1 MSNDFEIKRSALSI
15 STSSFN
21 AFCEELAKNDNKIE
35 AHPLRGWMK
44 KKSPALLKGWQKR
57 YFMLIEN
64 PQDKTWKLA
73 YFDNDKTNTRPNGA
87 IDLSTITSISQVS
100 KKEFTINLPG
110 KKLELKVKPQDVY
123 QKWINTLNELRLT
136 NNQER
141 TKRQLSIEQNIKISN
156 DSPSKISTNQKN
168 FDTLTV
174 QQAQTQKEKQRNSIL
189 IEPTK
194 DNKKKK
200 NKENL
205 NQLSN
210 EKMIELV
217 GLKEYIKN
225 MNEQFIY
232 QRMIYGYLGKRSK
245 GKVKYFQKRWFI
257 LVSAKPLYQE
267 YNDEKILTEA
277 QLPPWLELDT
287 ITYFKEKEEG
297 KPPKAKGDVR
307 MIDCQEI
314 IIKDMSKSKESGFT
328 FKLNM
333 GDRLY
338 HLMADSEQERKK
350 WQLALSL
357 SMKTTKEIHN
367 ALKIKIKK
375 NIDPII
381 QIYDEEHQ
389 LMIRREKIK
398 QKLEQDISKILIQ
411 NDQDLTILVKQL
423 SELRQDMLESMQACI
438 VKDPQRKDIIKEYTD
453 IYHEKICDRITLFW
467 DEHYKQMQ
475 LPELLLLAQWLHDYL
490 NQMKDFFN
498 DDRIIYGIRVLLN
511 IYVNRSLE
519 NLEPVLNTII
529 EQEKTQEPTF
539 NDQQL
544 LITLTPVDL
553 FKIINEGFD
562 MAYKLCPCK
571 EISQKLAGFGKT
583 ILQQYQYGIQ
593 EMIDEIQF
601 STSKLIAICNNTLS
615 LHDNTKN
622 YCKVLQQIGNLN
634 QEETDKLFD
643 SQKITKNFVQIAN
656 ICRDK
661 IFYFY
666 FNNVGMH
673 FKKFYL
679 ELQIIDI
686 LKIII
691 EPATE
696 TLFQLHDS
704 FSRKLWK
711 QLLDSIVLYYFNQF
725 IISCGKAKKE
735 NQKEFNIKL
744 ENDKVIL
751 IQELETFIFEKQLLA
766 SLKPFDDMINFINED
781 SLSILDP
788 CKNLRM
794 YFGRAFTEKT
804 IKSIMCIRFDL
815 DKEKKKDTIDFCK
828 NLIDDINKNEPVEN
842 QNRIMDVLG
851 QEEEQNLDEIQN
863 QQQLQQLQQQENRRA
878 DIFLDFRNDD
888 QLQIPEQQE
897 KRSSIEKKEFIDEGY
912 LNKKKP
918 KQKGWDYRYVRIR
931 KGQMYWYINANSRE
945 AQNKIN
951 LQNIDEVIANSKKP
965 ANFKI
970 QLEDSKIYKFKTQSK
985 EECELWI
992 KSILKE
998 QNQLDSTVL
1007 TIEAIK
1013 IGNGK
1018 KAIIQDYDEIA
1029 RKERQLQ
1036 KQEERKRKRIE
1047 RENEMKRK
1055 QQEQKLLQQQ
1065 QLKELGDKPKS
1076 NQVEAFEQQ
1085 REPDYNQKQSTSCWT
1100 QFLIALGIERPK

>member
-1 MSNDFEIKRSALSI
+1 MSNDFEIKRSGLSI
-15 STSSFN
+15 STSSFD
-21 AFCEELAKNDNKIE
+21 AFCEELSKNDNKLE
-35 AHPLRGWMK
+35 SHPLRGWMK

-64 PQDKTWKLA
+64 PQDKSWKLV
-73 YFDNDKTNTRPNGA
+73 YFDNDKSNTKPNGA
-87 IDLSTITSISQVS
+87 FDLQAITSIQQVS
-100 KKEFTINLPG
+100 KKEFTINFPG
-110 KKLELKVKPQDVY
+110 RKLELKVKPQDTY
-123 QKWINTLNELRLT
+123 QKWVNTLNELRLK
-136 NNQER
+136 NNLER
-141 TKRQLSIEQNIKISN
+141 TKRQVSIDQVLNISN
-156 DSPSKISTNQKN
+156 DSPIKITSNHKIVDN
-168 FDTLTV
+168 ITV
-174 QQAQTQKEKQRNSIL
+174 QQAQAQKEKQSNSIS
-189 IEPTK
+189 IEPQK
-194 DNKKKK
+194 DNKKKQD
-200 NKENL
+200 KEKL

-210 EKMIELV
+210 EKMIELC
-217 GLKEYIKN
+217 GLKEFIKN

-277 QLPPWLELDT
+277 QLPTWLELDT

-297 KPPKAKGDVR
+297 KPPEAKGDVR

-338 HLMADSEQERKK
+338 HLMADSEQERMK
-350 WQLALSL
+350 WISALNL
-357 SMKTTKEIHN
+357 SIKTTKEIQN
-367 ALKIKIKK
+367 LLKIKIKK

-381 QIYDEEHQ
+381 KLYDEEHQ
-389 LMIRREKIK
+389 LMIRREKIR
-398 QKLEQDISKILIQ
+398 QKLEQDISQILVQ
-411 NDQDLTILVKQL
+411 NDQNLTILVKQL

-453 IYHEKICDRITLFW
+453 IYHEKICDRITVFW

-475 LPELLLLAQWLHDYL
+475 LPELLILASWLNDYL

-498 DDRIIYGIRVLLN
+498 DDRIIFGIRVLFN
-511 IYVNRSLE
+511 IYVNRQLE
-519 NLEPVLNTII
+519 NLESILNSII
-529 EQEKTQEPTF
+529 EQEKTQEPTC

-544 LITLTPVDL
+544 LITQTPVDL

-571 EISQKLAGFGKT
+571 EISLKLAGFGKT

-593 EMIDEIQF
+593 EMIDEIQLQIP
-601 STSKLIAICNNTLS
+601 KLIAICNNTLA

-622 YCKVLQQIGNLN
+622 YSKILQQGGNLN
-634 QEETDKLFD
+634 EEEIDKIFD

-656 ICRDK
+656 TCRDK

-666 FNNVGMH
+666 FSRIGMH
-673 FKKFYL
+673 FKKSFL

-696 TLFQLHDS
+696 TLYQLHDS

-711 QLLDSIVLYYFNQF
+711 QLLDQIVLYYFNQF

-735 NQKEFNIKL
+735 NQKEFNTKL
-744 ENDKVIL
+744 ENDKIIL

-766 SLKPFDDMINFINED
+766 SLKPFDDMINFMNEE

-815 DKEKKKDTIDFCK
+815 DKEKKKDTIEFCK

-842 QNRIMDVLG
+842 QNRIMEVLG
-851 QEEEQNLDEIQN
+851 QEEDEISQQSLN
-863 QQQLQQLQQQENRRA
+863 QQFQQNQQQENRRA

-888 QLQIPEQQE
+888 QLLIPEQQE
-897 KRSSIEKKEFIDEGY
+897 KRSSVEKKEFIDEGY

-951 LQNIDEVIANSKKP
+951 LQNIDEVIANTKKP

-970 QLEDSKIYKFKTQSK
+970 QLEDQKIYKFKTQSK

-998 QNQLDSTVL
+998 QNQLDQSL
-1007 TIEAIK
+1007 LIIEAIK

-1036 KQEERKRKRIE
+1036 KQEERKRKRLE
-1047 RENEMKRK
+1047 RENEIKRK
-1055 QQEQKLLQQQ
+1055 QQEKKLLQQQ
-1065 QLKELGDKPKS
+1065 QLKELGDKPKLH
-1076 NQVEAFEQQ
+1076 QVEAFEQQ
-1085 REPDYNQKQSTSCWT
+1085 IEQSDKNQKQSTSCWT

>member
-1 MSNDFEIKRSALSI
+1 MSNDFEIKRSGLSI
-15 STSSFN
+15 STSSFD
-21 AFCEELAKNDNKIE
+21 AFCEELKRNNSKIE
-35 AHPLRGWMK
+35 GHPLRGWMK
-44 KKSPALLKGWQKR
+44 KKSPAILKGWQKR

-64 PQDKTWKLA
+64 PQDKGWKLV
-73 YFDNDKTNTRPNGA
+73 YFDNDKTDTRPNGA
-87 IDLSTITSISQVS
+87 FDVSTITSIQQVS
-100 KKEFTINLPG
+100 KKEFTIHFPG
-110 KKLELKVKPQDVY
+110 RKLELKVKPQDVY
-123 QKWINTLNELRLT
+123 QQWINTLNELRLAT
-136 NNQER
+136 NVER
-141 TKRQLSIEQNIKISN
+141 TKRQLSAEQVVKLSN
-156 DSPSKISTNQKN
+156 DSPTKVTSNHKIVDN
-168 FDTLTV
+168 LTV
-174 QQAQTQKEKQRNSIL
+174 QQAQVQKERQRNSIL
-189 IEPTK
+189 IEPIK
-194 DNKKKK
+194 EIKKKK
-200 NKENL
+200 EKENL
-205 NQLSN
+205 SQLSN

-217 GLKEYIKN
+217 GLKEFIKN

-257 LVSAKPLYQE
+257 LVSAKLLYSE

-314 IIKDMSKSKESGFT
+314 IMKDMSKSKESGFT

-338 HLMADSEQERKK
+338 HLMADTEQERKK
-350 WQLALSL
+350 WQQALNL
-357 SMKTTKEIHN
+357 SIRTTKEIHN
-367 ALKIKIKK
+367 PLKIKIKK

-381 QIYDEEHQ
+381 QLYDEEPQ
-389 LMIRREKIK
+389 LITRREKMK
-398 QKLEQDISKILIQ
+398 MKLEKDLSQILIQ
-411 NDQDLTILVKQL
+411 DDQDITILVKQL

-453 IYHEKICDRITLFW
+453 IYHEKICERISAFW
-467 DEHYKQMQ
+467 DLHYKQMQ
-475 LPELLLLAQWLHDYL
+475 SPELLILAQWLNDYL

-498 DDRIIYGIRVLLN
+498 DDRIIFGVRVLLN

-519 NLEPVLNTII
+519 NLESVINSII
-529 EQEKTQEPTF
+529 EQEKTQEPIF

-544 LITLTPVDL
+544 LITQTPIDL
-553 FKIINEGFD
+553 FKIINESFD

-571 EISQKLAGFGKT
+571 ETSLKFGGFGKT

-593 EMIDEIQF
+593 EMIDEIQL
-601 STSKLIAICNNTLS
+601 STPKLIAICNNTLA

-622 YCKVLQQIGNLN
+622 YSKVLQQVGNLN
-634 QEETDKLFD
+634 EEETEKVFD
-643 SQKITKNFVQIAN
+643 CQKITKNFVQIAN
-656 ICRDK
+656 SCRDK
-661 IFYFY
+661 IFFFY
-666 FNNVGMH
+666 FNRVGQY
-673 FKKFYL
+673 FKKSFL

-686 LKIII
+686 LKSII

-696 TLFQLHDS
+696 TLSQLHDS

-735 NQKEFNIKL
+735 NQKDFNNKL
-744 ENDKVIL
+744 ENDKDIL
-751 IQELETFIFEKQLLA
+751 VQELETFIFEKQLLA

-794 YFGRAFTEKT
+794 YFGIPFSEKT
-804 IKSIMCIRFDL
+804 IKTIMCIRFDL
-815 DKEKKKDTIDFCK
+815 DKEKKKETIEICK
-828 NLIDDINKNEPVEN
+828 NLIDDINKNEPVEH

-851 QEEEQNLDEIQN
+851 QEEEENTDQILN
-863 QQQLQQLQQQENRRA
+863 QQLQQIQQQENRRA

-888 QLQIPEQQE
+888 QLQIPLQQE
-897 KRSSIEKKEFIDEGY
+897 VRNSIEKKEFIDEGY

-931 KGQMYWYINANSRE
+931 KGYMYWYINANSRE

-951 LQNIDEVIANSKKP
+951 LQSVDEVIPNIKKP

-992 KSILKE
+992 KTILKE
-998 QNQLDSTVL
+998 QNQLDSTVI

-1047 RENEMKRK
+1047 RENEIKRK
-1055 QQEQKLLQQQ
+1055 QQEQKMLQQQ
-1065 QLKELGDKPKS
+1065 QLKELGDKTKPH
-1076 NQVEAFEQQ
+1076 QVEVFEQQ
-1085 REPDYNQKQSTSCWT
+1085 SEPNYSQKQSTSCWT